1 MIYIGQLS
9 PPGAPSPWQW
19 LVPWTFQQPSLPFP
33 LLAVYSACAP
43 LFCFLALL
51 AEASSVLHCAFC
63 PPQSDLTPTTSKLP
77 CLRPHSLF
85 PEQPSIFLANL
96 LKALPM
102 EHILGMFVWSFSI
115 IATNRRRKD
124 LKTIYPT
131 VGNRIGDKLQHHQRL
146 YKV

>member
-1 MIYIGQLS
+1 
-9 PPGAPSPWQW
+9 
-19 LVPWTFQQPSLPFP
+19 
-33 LLAVYSACAP
+33 
-43 LFCFLALL
+43 
-51 AEASSVLHCAFC
+51 
-63 PPQSDLTPTTSKLP
+63 
-77 CLRPHSLF
+77 
-85 PEQPSIFLANL
+85 
-96 LKALPM
+96 M